1 MDPMPTRRG
10 AWFQGYSWSWE
21 RLDAR
26 SCAWAGSTLGAGTE
40 GVRSSCLA
48 RAGLGSPQTSS
59 AASRW
64 PSGLTLLRWPLMRR
78 VLVPSAQLT
87 YQSVPA
93 VVPTTPMSMLS
104 WKTALTTAPS
114 RVSSRSINTELDLE
128 GQGVKGVA
136 AARAEGARCFGPQA
150 LALPEHVPRGTGPAG
165 NRVPAPRHTVDA
177 HLAPEPLRLSSGTA
191 STAHRRSRL
200 VLLPLTRRAPEHSS
214 TPGGQEM
221 P

>member
-1 MDPMPTRRG
+1 MGRG
-10 AWFQGYSWSWE
+10 AWFQGCSWSWE
-21 RLDAR
+21 RLDTR
-26 SCAWAGSTLGAGTE
+26 SCAWAGSTQGG
-40 GVRSSCLA
+40 GDGGSA
-48 RAGLGSPQTSS
+48 RQLPGLCGLGSPQKSS

-64 PSGLTLLRWPLMRR
+64 PSGLTLLWWPLTRR

-114 RVSSRSINTELDLE
+114 RVNSRSINTELDLAE
-128 GQGVKGVA
+128 QGVKGVA
-136 AARAEGARCFGPQA
+136 AARAEGARWFGPRA
-150 LALPEHVPRGTGPAG
+150 LALPEHVPWGMGPAG

-191 STAHRRSRL
+191 PTAHRRSRL